1 MSKVFPTIA
10 RYIMNNDSV
19 FDPPLLTD
27 QWDSMET
34 PLIGISSNIEKIRKL
49 IERVANTS
57 LNVLIC
63 GETGV
68 GKEVVVMQLYVK
80 SNRCNKAFVKVN
92 CAALPDTLLESEMFG
107 YERGAFTGAERRTRG
122 KFEQAHGGVLFLDEI
137 GDMSPPL
144 QSKLL
149 HALQDGRFTRLGSE
163 KEVSTDTWV
172 ITATNRDLQA
182 DVAAGRFREDLYHRL
197 STITLH
203 IEPLRNRKEDIPLL
217 IEYYS
222 KIYATKTDGTHFNP
236 LSSTVIGKLIEYSWP
251 GNVRELQNELRRMIV
266 LGDSDTLITD
276 RIAPAKTL
284 RTSQNAL
291 IPDFNSTSWVD
302 YFGLNSGGL
311 GGGGFSLHA
320 IQKKASNMFEKQVI
334 SHVLAKT
341 GWNRSKATKIL
352 GISYKSLLAKIRELE
367 LQPPPE
373 LL

>member
-1 MSKVFPTIA
+1 
-10 RYIMNNDSV
+10 
-19 FDPPLLTD
+19 
-27 QWDSMET
+27 MET
-34 PLIGISSNIEKIRKL
+34 PLIGISANIETIRKQ

-68 GKEVVVMQLYVK
+68 GKEVVVMQLHAK

-92 CAALPDTLLESEMFG
+92 CAALPDTLLESEMF
-107 YERGAFTGAERRTRG
+107 AFTGAERRTRG
-122 KFEQAHGGVLFLDEI
+122 KFEQANGGVLFLDEI

-172 ITATNRDLQA
+172 ITATNRDLKA

-203 IEPLRNRKEDIPLL
+203 VEPLRNRKVDIPLL
-217 IEYYS
+217 IKYYS
-222 KIYATKTDGTHFNP
+222 KIYATKTDGTYSNP
-236 LSSTVIGKLIEYSWP
+236 LSSTVIGKLIEYTWP

-284 RTSQNAL
+284 QTSQNAS

-302 YFGLNSGGL
+302 YFGLKSGGL
-311 GGGGFSLHA
+311 GGGDFSLHA
-320 IQKKASNMFEKQVI
+320 IQKKASNMFERQVI
-334 SHVLAKT
+334 SHVLTKT

-352 GISYKSLLAKIRELE
+352 GISYKSLLSKIQELE

>member
-1 MSKVFPTIA
+1 
-10 RYIMNNDSV
+10 
-19 FDPPLLTD
+19 
-27 QWDSMET
+27 MET
-34 PLIGISSNIEKIRKL
+34 PLIGISANIETIRKQ

-68 GKEVVVMQLYVK
+68 GKEVVVMQLHVK

-163 KEVSTDTWV
+163 KEVITDTWV
-172 ITATNRDLQA
+172 ITATNRDLKA
-182 DVAAGRFREDLYHRL
+182 DVATGRFREDLYHRL

-222 KIYATKTDGTHFNP
+222 KIYATKTDGTHSNP
-236 LSSTVIGKLIEYSWP
+236 MCSTVCAGE
-251 GNVRELQNELRRMIV
+251 RQR
-266 LGDSDTLITD
+266 
-276 RIAPAKTL
+276 
-284 RTSQNAL
+284 
-291 IPDFNSTSWVD
+291 
-302 YFGLNSGGL
+302 
-311 GGGGFSLHA
+311 
-320 IQKKASNMFEKQVI
+320 ASK
-334 SHVLAKT
+334 
-341 GWNRSKATKIL
+341 
-352 GISYKSLLAKIRELE
+352 
-367 LQPPPE
+367 
-373 LL
+373 

>member
-236 LSSTVIGKLIEYSWP
+236 LSSTVIGKLIEHSWP

-320 IQKKASNMFEKQVI
+320 IQKKASNMFEKQLI
-334 SHVLAKT
+334 SNVLAKT

>member
-1 MSKVFPTIA
+1 
-10 RYIMNNDSV
+10 
-19 FDPPLLTD
+19 
-27 QWDSMET
+27 MEI
-34 PLIGISSNIEKIRKL
+34 PLIGISPNIEKIRKQ

-68 GKEVVVMQLYVK
+68 GKEVAVMQLYFK

-92 CAALPDTLLESEMFG
+92 CAAMPDTLLESEMFG

-137 GDMSPPL
+137 GDMSLPL

-172 ITATNRDLQA
+172 ITATNRDLKA
-182 DVAAGRFREDLYHRL
+182 DVAAGRFREDLYYRL

-203 IEPLRNRKEDIPLL
+203 IEALRNRKEDIPLL

-222 KIYATKTDGTHFNP
+222 KIYETKRKGKHFNP
-236 LSSTVIGKLIEYSWP
+236 LSSTTIEKLMHQNWP
-251 GNVRELQNELRRMIV
+251 GNVRELQNVLQRLII
-266 LGDSDTLITD
+266 LGDSETAIANL
-276 RIAPAKTL
+276 IAPANTLETSQKSPISKSNSANCSDYFWLKGGGLLDGDFSL
-284 RTSQNAL
+284 RT
-291 IPDFNSTSWVD
+291 IR
-302 YFGLNSGGL
+302 
-311 GGGGFSLHA
+311 
-320 IQKKASNMFEKQVI
+320 KKASDIVERRVI
-334 SHVLAKT
+334 SHVLVKT

-352 GISYKSLLAKIRELE
+352 GISYKSLLSKIQELGLQCPLE
-367 LQPPPE
+367 LQ
-373 LL
+373 

>member
-1 MSKVFPTIA
+1 
-10 RYIMNNDSV
+10 
-19 FDPPLLTD
+19 
-27 QWDSMET
+27 MET
-34 PLIGISSNIEKIRKL
+34 PLIGISPNIEKIRKQ

-57 LNVLIC
+57 LNVLIS

-68 GKEVVVMQLYVK
+68 GKEVVVMQLYIK

-122 KFEQAHGGVLFLDEI
+122 KFEQADGGVLFLDEI

-172 ITATNRDLQA
+172 ITATNRDLKA
-182 DVAAGRFREDLYHRL
+182 DVATGRFREDLYHRL

-203 IEPLRNRKEDIPLL
+203 IEPLRNRKDDIPLL

-222 KIYATKTDGTHFNP
+222 KIYAVKRDGKLFNP
-236 LSSTVIGKLIEYSWP
+236 LSSAVIGKLIEHSWP
-251 GNVRELQNELRRMIV
+251 GNVRELQNELQRLII
-266 LGDSDTLITD
+266 LGDSEALITNLV
-276 RIAPAKTL
+276 APSKTL
-284 RTSQNAL
+284 RTPQNASA
-291 IPDFNSTSWVD
+291 PDFNSTNWVD
-302 YFGLNSGGL
+302 YFGLKNGGL
-311 GGGGFSLHA
+311 GTGDFSLHA
-320 IQKKASNMFEKQVI
+320 IQKKASNIFERQMI
-334 SHVLAKT
+334 SQVLAKT

-352 GISYKSLLAKIRELE
+352 GICYKSLLSKIQELD
-367 LQPPPE
+367 LQPPHK